1 MTGAGAGA
9 GIFIILLFF
18 KKMSETCVFPY
29 LQFFD
34 LRTML
39 IKKFEKIGGVS
50 AKFHPNRSDFQFLV
64 PAVFLKIIFVE
75 WPCIWTVVYM
85 YSSWTKEQMARPHI

>member
-1 MTGAGAGA
+1 MTGAGAGAGA

-64 PAVFLKIIFVE
+64 PAVFFLFL
-75 WPCIWTVVYM
+75 
-85 YSSWTKEQMARPHI
+85 ARN

>member
-1 MTGAGAGA
+1 MANKGKPKFPT
-9 GIFIILLFF
+9 FF
-18 KKMSETCVFPY
+18 KNHKIHKKKMLETCVFPY
-29 LQFFD
+29 LPFSD

-64 PAVFLKIIFVE
+64 PAVFFFII
-75 WPCIWTVVYM
+75 
-85 YSSWTKEQMARPHI
+85 SSPKETFIC

>member
-1 MTGAGAGA
+1 MTGAGAGAGA
-9 GIFIILLFF
+9 GIFIILLFY

-64 PAVFLKIIFVE
+64 PAVFFFISSPKLTLTGSLRAKQII
-75 WPCIWTVVYM
+75 
-85 YSSWTKEQMARPHI
+85 

>member
-1 MTGAGAGA
+1 MTGAGAGAGA

-34 LRTML
+34 LWTIP
-39 IKKFEKIGGVS
+39 IKKIEKIGGVS

-64 PAVFLKIIFVE
+64 PAVFFLLFLAPKKHLFV
-75 WPCIWTVVYM
+75 
-85 YSSWTKEQMARPHI
+85 R